1 MTTSANKVTWRD
13 WTVEIGY
20 LVMATVV
27 HVIGRLERFE
37 GTVLGQWYT
46 RLGIIVAVI
55 IAFELLRSRR
65 SSRKSSRENSAE

>member
-1 MTTSANKVTWRD
+1 MTTSANKVTWKD

-37 GTVLGQWYT
+37 DTLLGQWYV

-55 IAFELLRSRR
+55 VVFEFLRSPRR
-65 SSRKSSRENSAE
+65 SRKNSAE